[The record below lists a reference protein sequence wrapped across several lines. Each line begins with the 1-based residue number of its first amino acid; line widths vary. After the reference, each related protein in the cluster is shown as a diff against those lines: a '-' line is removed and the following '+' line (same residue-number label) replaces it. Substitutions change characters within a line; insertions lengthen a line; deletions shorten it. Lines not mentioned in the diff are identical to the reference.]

1 MSELKPPLGW
11 TVTRERRQVATEDAA
26 SAFTD
31 GYQWTVRDPDGQR
44 PPQAEWPT
52 AWYRQAVLYAHMM
65 AARAAGA
72 DDETP
77 PYAPSPATMD
87 LLPRVPRDVDA
98 VYLPRPH
105 QLERLA
111 EKARKANPERE
122 PDAPDVVLARR
133 PITELAELVKLSNGA
148 KLALGVTQEFP
159 AGQLGPGWTW
169 WARHGYGWRGRDE
182 RITESV
188 FLRVDRAPRSAL
200 FLWSRPVPDPRL
212 MWALGRVATAYWD
225 PDGWVAVP
233 TVLAQLPAPEWTS
246 EYVTAWTT
254 TATGRPED
262 IPRPTSSAAVKKEI
276 RS

>member
-1 MSELKPPLGW
+1 VSELEPPPGW
-11 TVTRERRQVATEDAA
+11 TVVREQRQVATEDAA

-31 GYQWTVRDPDGQR
+31 GHQWTVRDPDGQR

-52 AWYRQAVLYAHMM
+52 AWRRQAVLYAHMM
-65 AARAAGA
+65 ASRDPDAVP
-72 DDETP
+72 P
-77 PYAPSPATMD
+77 PYAPSPAAMD
-87 LLPRVPRDVDA
+87 LLPRVPRDVSP
-98 VYLPRPH
+98 VYRPRAH

-111 EKARKANPERE
+111 EKARKANPDRT

-133 PITELAELVKLSNGA
+133 PIATAAELVALCNGA
-148 KLALGVTQEFP
+148 KLALGITKGFP
-159 AGQLGPGWTW
+159 AGQLGTGWTW
-169 WARHGYGWRGRDE
+169 WARHGFGWRGRDG

-188 FLRVDRAPRSAL
+188 YLRVDRAPRSVL

-212 MWALGRVATAYWD
+212 MLALTSMADLEWWLAEW
-225 PDGWVAVP
+225 P
-233 TVLAQLPAPEWTS
+233 TVAALLDQLPAPEWSS